1 MKHREELD
9 EHRSAK
15 EVVSGTA
22 DCQLSAAGF
31 SLSVSLSF
39 SRSIFFSISLSLPLS
54 LSLSLSL

>member
-1 MKHREELD
+1 MKHREDLD

-39 SRSIFFSISLSLPLS
+39 SLSIFFSISLSLS
-54 LSLSLSL
+54 LSL